1 VVRQGEQLLLNP
13 EATIVTD
20 ADEFLRCVEEGRSAA
35 RLGSLDQALH
45 SYRRALALYR
55 GEYLPE
61 ARYEDWSATE
71 AERLSMTYLTVMT
84 EVAAL
89 LLQRGELEEAR
100 ALCYRVLAR
109 DPCWEEA
116 YNLLIEIYLKEG
128 NRSAALRTYQRC
140 VRSLRQRFG
149 VAPSRP
155 PPTKL

>member
-1 VVRQGEQLLLNP
+1 
-13 EATIVTD
+13 VTD
-20 ADEFLRCVEEGRSAA
+20 VDEFLRQVEEGRSAA
-35 RLGSLDQALH
+35 RLGLLEKALQH
-45 SYRRALALYR
+45 YRRALALYR

-61 ARYEDWSATE
+61 ARYEDWSAQE
-71 AERLSMTYLTVMT
+71 AEQLALTYLTVMT

-100 ALCYRVLAR
+100 ALCYRVLAK

-140 VRSLRQRFG
+140 VRSLRERLG
-149 VAPSRP
+149 VTPSCP
-155 PPTKL
+155 PPMKL